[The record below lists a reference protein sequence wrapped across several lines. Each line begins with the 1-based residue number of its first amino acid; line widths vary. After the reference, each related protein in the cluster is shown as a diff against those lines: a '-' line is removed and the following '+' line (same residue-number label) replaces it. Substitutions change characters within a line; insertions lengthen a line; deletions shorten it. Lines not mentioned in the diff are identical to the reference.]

1 MFLALFSFVRVAK
14 RGSCCRLHEL
24 HVSKSTT
31 NTASSVSCNN
41 QNYGVDDSDLEDDDY
56 GFTAYND
63 NVDSEDDFN
72 EMMGLRP
79 REPPHH
85 FISSTPLFP

>member
-1 MFLALFSFVRVAK
+1 MFLALFSFVQVAK
-14 RGSCCRLHEL
+14 RELYCRLHEL

-31 NTASSVSCNN
+31 TTASTVSCNTL
-41 QNYGVDDSDLEDDDY
+41 NYGVDDSDLEDDDY

-72 EMMGLRP
+72 EMMRLRP
-79 REPPHH
+79 R
-85 FISSTPLFP
+85 